1 MENVQLSVTDCIALI
16 NQTLDYAYPAV
27 TVVGEVSSFK
37 VNQGKYVFF
46 DLKDDQSTMPCFM
59 TVWQLRQPLEDGMKV
74 MVVAQPKITAW
85 GKFSMTVREVRP
97 VGEGSLK
104 RAFELLVKKLQ
115 AEGLFDEA
123 RKRSLPMFPEHIG
136 VISSTQA
143 AGYADFIKI
152 LNDRWGGMRIDVAH
166 VQVQGMAAPGQI
178 MRALE
183 HFNEMAEPPEVVVL
197 LRGGGSA
204 DDLAA
209 FNDEP
214 LARAIAAS
222 RVVTLVGVG
231 HEVDTSLADMVCDVR
246 AATPSNAAQLLVPDR
261 SELLRQQQ
269 LMMSRTAK
277 VICNRYDELSQVSRH
292 AVGHMLRHLEAKLGQ
307 LVETHKNMQ
316 QTLGQINPRTVLN
329 RGYSLVRTEAGI
341 VVRGNAEEVKPGQ
354 KLTVELEKAII
365 TAGVIDVSQK

>member
-1 MENVQLSVTDCIALI
+1 MENVQLNVSECLALI
-16 NQTLDYAYPAV
+16 NQTLDYAYPTV

-37 VNQGKYVFF
+37 VNQGKFVFF
-46 DLKDDQSTMPCFM
+46 DLKDDQATLPCFM
-59 TVWQLRQPLEDGMKV
+59 TLWQMRQPLEDGMKV
-74 MVVAQPKITAW
+74 IITAQPKITAW

-115 AEGLFDEA
+115 AEGLFDTA
-123 RKRSLPMFPEHIG
+123 RKRPLPMLPAHIG

-152 LNDRWGGMRIDVAH
+152 LNDRWGGLRIDVAQ

-178 MRALE
+178 IRALE
-183 HFNEMAEPPEVVVL
+183 HFNEMAEPPEVVVII
-197 LRGGGSA
+197 RGGGSA

-246 AATPSNAAQLLVPDR
+246 AATPSNAAQLLVPEKH
-261 SELLRQQQ
+261 ELLRMQGIALQRAAKQVCQRHDEMGQ
-269 LMMSRTAK
+269 LSRQMIA
-277 VICNRYDELSQVSRH
+277 
-292 AVGHMLRHLEAKLGQ
+292 HMLRRITAKLEA
-307 LVETHKNMQ
+307 VTAQ
-316 QTLGQINPRTVLN
+316 QTILRQVLTQVNPHTVLR
-329 RGYSLVRTEAGI
+329 RGYALVRDEQGK
-341 VVRGNAEEVKPGQ
+341 VVRGEAVG
-354 KLTVELEKAII
+354 I
-365 TAGVIDVSQK
+365 TAGQQLAIELETATIIAGVTHVSQK